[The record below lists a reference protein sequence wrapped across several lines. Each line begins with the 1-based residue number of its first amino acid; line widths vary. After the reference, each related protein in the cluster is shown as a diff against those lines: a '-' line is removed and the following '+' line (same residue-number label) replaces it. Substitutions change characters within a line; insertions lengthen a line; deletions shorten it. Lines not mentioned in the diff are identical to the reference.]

1 MKEQLNE
8 GQRRRRK
15 MLIGLPIVVLFP
27 LTFLFWLGSRW
38 VGGGKAAAAL
48 GSVQGVNMSLPDV
61 KEKAKGLPEDKMGY
75 YDRAAADSARM
86 AERRKQDPYADS
98 LRGEMSGGGRGLDTG
113 FEQRP
118 VGGLRGLGRSAADE
132 QAERVLRQVAEMR
145 RALGGSGG
153 FAGPVRSVGVEIPP
167 GFPAYG
173 DYPQGLR
180 SPVLPVAGY
189 RGNAVEQKDQQL
201 EQLNGML
208 DKLIR
213 VQHPELVAGRDST
226 GLREPGMLV
235 TLARDEGGEESGFME
250 IGGAERDSLLD
261 QEAAIPA
268 LVAADQTLTTGST
281 VELRL
286 GRGVVI
292 SGHTVARDQPVFGL
306 ATLRG
311 ERLEVTVRSLR
322 AGAAILPVDLQVY
335 DLDGLLGIRVPGAI
349 TRDVVK
355 ESAGEAVNGITIG
368 SVDPSLGAQ
377 ATSAGV
383 QLARA
388 LASQKV
394 KLVRVA
400 VPAGY
405 QVLLKNVK
413 R

>member
-1 MKEQLNE
+1 M
-8 GQRRRRK
+8 
-15 MLIGLPIVVLFP
+15 V
-27 LTFLFWLGSRW
+27 
-38 VGGGKAAAAL
+38 
-48 GSVQGVNMSLPDV
+48 
-61 KEKAKGLPEDKMGY
+61 
-75 YDRAAADSARM
+75 
-86 AERRKQDPYADS
+86 ERRKQDPYADS
-98 LRGEMSGGGRGLDTG
+98 LRGEASGGARGLDTG
-113 FEQRP
+113 FGQRP

-145 RALGGSGG
+145 RALGESGG
-153 FAGPVRSVGVEIPP
+153 SAGSMGSLSPEPSRE
-167 GFPAYG
+167 FPAYG
-173 DYPQGLR
+173 DYPPGVR

-189 RGNAVEQKDQQL
+189 QGNAAGQKDQQL

-213 VQHPELVAGRDST
+213 VQHPELVTGRDSA

-235 TLARDEGGEESGFME
+235 TLARDEGEEGGGFME
-250 IGGAERDSLLD
+250 IGGEGRDSVAD

-286 GRGVVI
+286 GRTVVI
-292 SGHTVARDQPVFGL
+292 GGHTVARDQPVFGL

-311 ERLEVTVRSLR
+311 ERLEITIRSLR
-322 AGAAILPVDLQVY
+322 VGAAILPVNLQIY

-355 ESAGEAVNGITIG
+355 ESAGDAVNGVTIG

-377 ATSAGV
+377 AASAGV
-383 QLARA
+383 QLARS